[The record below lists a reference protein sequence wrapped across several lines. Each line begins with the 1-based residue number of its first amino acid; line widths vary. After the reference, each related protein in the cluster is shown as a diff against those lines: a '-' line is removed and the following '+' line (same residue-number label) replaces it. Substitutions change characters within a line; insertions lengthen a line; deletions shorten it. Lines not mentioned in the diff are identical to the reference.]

1 MYVYRLPP
9 NKDCYIDFF
18 FLLWDEKYI
27 HAWLGN
33 EKLSQKNRFYSQIIQ
48 VGKMLVNYDFHI
60 LRLDPL

>member
-9 NKDCYIDFF
+9 NKDCYIDFFF

-33 EKLSQKNRFYSQIIQ
+33 EKLGPKNRFYSQI
-48 VGKMLVNYDFHI
+48 M
-60 LRLDPL
+60 

>member
-33 EKLSQKNRFYSQIIQ
+33 EKLGQKNRFYLQI
-48 VGKMLVNYDFHI
+48 M
-60 LRLDPL
+60 